1 MASPRISAALFLV
14 TFIVFS
20 LAIISTEAEVETS
33 EAFGSLNPFK
43 KGPGDQKLM
52 PPNLKEVVNTERVGH
67 LNPFKKGPK
76 LTEEGTVE

>member
-1 MASPRISAALFLV
+1 MASPKFVALFLV
-14 TFIVFS
+14 TLVVFS
-20 LAIISTEAEVETS
+20 ISMALTEAEVATT

-67 LNPFKKGPK
+67 LNPFKKGPTLK
-76 LTEEGTVE
+76 EQGTVE